1 MIFEVIK
8 YIKKNEKIHKNKKKS
23 MLKKVKKKVGQTHL
37 F

>member
-1 MIFEVIK
+1 
-8 YIKKNEKIHKNKKKS
+8 